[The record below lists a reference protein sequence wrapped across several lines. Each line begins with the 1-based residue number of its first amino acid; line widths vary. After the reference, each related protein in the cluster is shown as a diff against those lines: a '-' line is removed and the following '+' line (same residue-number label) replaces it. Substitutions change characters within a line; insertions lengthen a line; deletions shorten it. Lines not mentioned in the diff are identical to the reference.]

1 MKNDDNNIAEKV
13 ISGIRDEL
21 NIAANEVNVSVL
33 NGVVELSGF
42 LDVLAEKED
51 VGRIASETKG
61 VKKVLNDI
69 TIAMDKKLSDKEV
82 QNSLNEILNQTTI
95 NGIPIGIGAKVF
107 EGDAVLEGNVNN
119 QAERKIALREAS
131 KVFGVKNIINHI
143 EVAPKN
149 DKVDIQN
156 KLYEKISASTINT
169 ANVTTEVHNG
179 KVVLDGFVKNKKEV
193 ESLMNIAEAIEGVNK
208 VINHLEERPEV
219 NF

>member
-1 MKNDDNNIAEKV
+1 MKNNDENISEKV

-33 NGVVELSGF
+33 EGVVELSGF
-42 LDVLAEKED
+42 LDVLAEKQD
-51 VGRIASETKG
+51 VERIAAETKG
-61 VKKVLNDI
+61 VKKVINDI
-69 TIAMDKKLSDKEV
+69 TIAMDKKLSDKEIK
-82 QNSLNEILNQTTI
+82 NSLNEILNETNI
-95 NGIPIGIGAKVF
+95 NGGPIGVNAKVYA
-107 EGDAVLEGNVNN
+107 GDAILEGNVDN

-149 DKVDIQN
+149 NKVDIQN
-156 KLYEKISASTINT
+156 KLYEKISESTVNT

-193 ESLMNIAEAIEGVNK
+193 EALMNIAEEIEGVHK
-208 VINHLEERPEV
+208 VINHLEERPRV